1 MNPLHDEQDL
11 PALPSLLGEYL
22 TYLSSTRSL
31 SVQTQHHYRRDLIAL
46 VRCTIT
52 QHENGNNKI
61 SDISLTRLHS
71 HDIRHFIAR
80 LHSSGLSGRSLARML
95 SAWRGFY
102 RYLIRHHHHNGNPC
116 LDVRVPKSPHKLP
129 HALSPDEAAQL
140 LTFNPSSNDM
150 LATRDLAIFEL
161 FYSSGLRLTELTQ
174 LQPTDIDFT
183 GGTVRVTGKGN
194 KTRIVPVGE
203 LALRALQAWLPL
215 RNAWLI
221 PGETA
226 LFLSQRGRR
235 IHPRTIAYRLHQ
247 RAQLQNLDS
256 RVHPHT
262 LRHSFASH
270 LLQSSG
276 DLRAVQEMLGHS
288 SIRSTQVY
296 THLDFQHLAKIY
308 DQAHPR
314 ARKKP
319 KTD

>member
-1 MNPLHDEQDL
+1 MNPPCDEQD
-11 PALPSLLGEYL
+11 SLAIPLLLDEYL
-22 TYLSSTRSL
+22 VYLTSTRSL
-31 SVQTQHHYRRDLIAL
+31 SVQTQQHYRRDLLAL
-46 VRCTIT
+46 VRCITI
-52 QHENGNNKI
+52 QNQNKI
-61 SDISLTRLHS
+61 SDAALTGLRS
-71 HDIRHFIAR
+71 QDIRYFIAR
-80 LHSSGLSGRSLARML
+80 LHGDGLSGRSLARML

-102 RYLIRHHHHNGNPC
+102 RYLIRHHRHNGNPC
-116 LDVRVPKSPHKLP
+116 LDVRVPKSPQKLP

-140 LTFNPSSNDM
+140 LAFNPADT
-150 LATRDLAIFEL
+150 LTTRDLAIFEL

-174 LQPTDIDFT
+174 LQPADIDFNE
-183 GGTVRVTGKGN
+183 GTVRVTGKGN

-215 RNAWLI
+215 RNTWLA

-226 LFLSQRGRR
+226 LFLSQRGHR
-235 IHPRTIAYRLHQ
+235 IHPRTIAYRLQQ
-247 RAQLQNLDS
+247 RARLQSLDD
-256 RVHPHT
+256 RVHPHA

-276 DLRAVQEMLGHS
+276 NLRAVQEMLGHS

-319 KTD
+319 KSD

>member
-1 MNPLHDEQDL
+1 VNPSYDEQDS
-11 PALPSLLGEYL
+11 PALPPLLDEYL
-22 TYLSSTRSL
+22 AYLASTRSL
-31 SVQTQHHYRRDLIAL
+31 SIQTQLHYRRDLITL
-46 VRCTIT
+46 VHCIATR
-52 QHENGNNKI
+52 HENKI
-61 SDISLTRLHS
+61 SDTLLIALHS
-71 HDIRHFIAR
+71 HDIRYFIAR
-80 LHSSGLSGRSLARML
+80 LHGDGLSGRSLARML

-102 RYLIRHHHHNGNPC
+102 RYLIRHHHHNSNPC
-116 LDVRVPKSPHKLP
+116 LDVRVPKSPQKLP

-140 LTFNPSSNDM
+140 LAFDPADT
-150 LATRDLAIFEL
+150 LAVRDLAMFEL
-161 FYSSGLRLTELTQ
+161 FYSSGLRLAELTQ
-174 LQPTDIDFT
+174 LQLADIDFDE
-183 GGTVRVTGKGN
+183 GTVRVTGKGN

-203 LALRALQAWLPL
+203 LALRAVQAWLRL
-215 RNAWLI
+215 RSTWLA

-226 LFLSQRGRR
+226 LFLSQRGRH
-235 IHPRTIAYRLHQ
+235 IHPRTVAYRLQQ
-247 RAQLQNLDS
+247 RAQLQNLDD
-256 RVHPHT
+256 RVHPHA

-319 KTD
+319 ETD

>member
-1 MNPLHDEQDL
+1 MNPPNEERGT
-11 PALPSLLGEYL
+11 PALLDEYL
-22 TYLSSTRSL
+22 AYLASTRSL
-31 SVQTQHHYRRDLIAL
+31 SVLTRHSYRRDLIAL
-46 VRCTIT
+46 VRCIAS
-52 QHENGNNKI
+52 QQENGGVI
-61 SDISLTRLHS
+61 PDSALTQLQS

-80 LHSSGLSGRSLARML
+80 LHHSGLSGRSLARML

-116 LDVRVPKSPHKLP
+116 LDVRVPKSPQKLP
-129 HALSPDEAAQL
+129 HALSPDETAQL
-140 LTFNPSSNDM
+140 LAFDPADALT
-150 LATRDLAIFEL
+150 TRDLAMFEL
-161 FYSSGLRLTELTQ
+161 FYSSGLRLAELTQ
-174 LQPTDIDFT
+174 LQPLDIDFNE
-183 GGTVRVTGKGN
+183 GTVRVTGKGN

-203 LALRALQAWLPL
+203 LALRALRAWLPL
-215 RNAWLI
+215 RDTWLI

-226 LFLSQRGRR
+226 LFLSQRGQR
-235 IHPRTIAYRLHQ
+235 IHPRTIAVRLHQ
-247 RAQLQNLDS
+247 RALLQNLDE
-256 RVHPHT
+256 RVHPHA

-319 KTD
+319 

>member
-1 MNPLHDEQDL
+1 MPPLLDK
-11 PALPSLLGEYL
+11 YL
-22 TYLSSTRSL
+22 TYLASTRSL
-31 SVQTQHHYRRDLIAL
+31 SVQTQHNYRRDLIAL
-46 VRCTIT
+46 VRCIAAR
-52 QHENGNNKI
+52 HENGNAV
-61 SDISLTRLHS
+61 SDASLTQLHA

-80 LHSSGLSGRSLARML
+80 LHSGGLSGRSLARML

-102 RYLIRHHHHNGNPC
+102 RYLICHHHHAVNPC
-116 LDVRVPKSPHKLP
+116 LDVRVPKSPHTLP

-140 LTFNPSSNDM
+140 LAFNPSGDA
-150 LATRDLAIFEL
+150 LATRDLAMFEL
-161 FYSSGLRLTELTQ
+161 FYSSGLRLAELTR
-174 LQPTDIDFT
+174 LQPADVDFT
-183 GGTVRVTGKGN
+183 EGTVRVTGKGD

-215 RNAWLI
+215 RSAWLM
-221 PGETA
+221 PDETA
-226 LFLSQRGRR
+226 LFLSQRGQR
-235 IHPRTIAYRLHQ
+235 IHPRTIAIRLHQ
-247 RAQLQNLDS
+247 RALLQNLDE
-256 RVHPHT
+256 RVHPHA

-296 THLDFQHLAKIY
+296 THLDFQHLARIY

-319 KTD
+319 NTD

>member
-1 MNPLHDEQDL
+1 MNPPCDEQDS
-11 PALPSLLGEYL
+11 PVIPPLLDEYL
-22 TYLSSTRSL
+22 AYLTSTRSL
-31 SVQTQHHYRRDLIAL
+31 SIQTQQHYRRDLLAL
-46 VRCTIT
+46 VRCITI
-52 QHENGNNKI
+52 QHKNKI
-61 SDISLTRLHS
+61 SDAALTGLRS
-71 HDIRHFIAR
+71 QDIRYFIAR
-80 LHSSGLSGRSLARML
+80 LHGDGLSGRSLARML

-102 RYLIRHHHHNGNPC
+102 RYLIRHHRHNDNPC
-116 LDVRVPKSPHKLP
+116 LDVRVPKSPQKLP

-140 LTFNPSSNDM
+140 LAFNPADI

-174 LQPTDIDFT
+174 LQPADIDFNE
-183 GGTVRVTGKGN
+183 GTVRVTGKGN

-215 RNAWLI
+215 RNTWLA

-226 LFLSQRGRR
+226 LFLSQRGHR
-235 IHPRTIAYRLHQ
+235 IHPRTIAYRLQQ
-247 RAQLQNLDS
+247 RARLQNLDD

-319 KTD
+319 KSD